1 MKYFTAALL
10 LCMFMMFSC
19 VSTGPF
25 KQDLGGSRAVIIA
38 SGGESTINVCRQV
51 DLNANSLV
59 GTLKPGD
66 SVKVLKKTATAA
78 LIQMDNGNTGWI
90 DIKTINNNQ

>member
-1 MKYFTAALL
+1 MKQITALLL
-10 LCMFMMFSC
+10 LCMVLMSSC

-25 KQDLGGSRAVIIA
+25 KQDLGGTRSVIISA
-38 SGGESTINVCRQV
+38 GGETTINVCRQV
-51 DLNANSLV
+51 DLNPNSTV

-66 SVKVLKKTATAA
+66 SVKVLKKTTAAA

-90 DIKTINNNQ
+90 DIKAINNNQ

>member
-1 MKYFTAALL
+1 MRYITTVLL
-10 LCMFMMFSC
+10 FLLFNTSC

-25 KQDLGGSRAVIIA
+25 KQDLGGTRAVITGV
-38 SGGESTINVCRQV
+38 GGDPVIIVCRQI
-51 DLNANSLV
+51 DLNANSAV

-78 LIQMDNGNTGWI
+78 LIQLDNGNTGWI
-90 DIKTINNNQ
+90 DIKAVNNNE

>member
-1 MKYFTAALL
+1 MKNLTGLFL
-10 LCMFMMFSC
+10 LCILVSSC

-38 SGGESTINVCRQV
+38 AGGVTDVIVCRQV
-51 DLNANSLV
+51 DLNPNSTV

-66 SVKVLKKTATAA
+66 SVKVLKKTSTAA

-90 DIKTINNNQ
+90 DIKTINNN